1 MDPLLLAGFAVALA
15 LVIAVLMFL
24 SKPKAFLN
32 KTRQSLKIAKIV
44 EVRDPFPSC
53 ARARARARD
62 PECLPTPDIPL

>member
-53 ARARARARD
+53 ARARPPMSAHSRH
-62 PECLPTPDIPL
+62 PS